1 MFGGLR
7 KLWFCFTLVLAL
19 CGAANAQQIF
29 GSIFG
34 TVTDPSGSAVTGAK
48 VIVTDVTPGHDFG
61 DQIEIVVG
69 LKADDHVVLNP
80 PDSQAT

>member
-1 MFGGLR
+1 MRNG
-7 KLWFCFTLVLAL
+7 
-19 CGAANAQQIF
+19 
-29 GSIFG
+29 
-34 TVTDPSGSAVTGAK
+34 K